1 MKHYVMA
8 KIMGIVLPR
17 HDFWD
22 SIKKAAEGIIGKLQ
36 ELAPFGIALAVIGIG
51 AMFIYSNKSRE
62 SAKSALPYIVIGAL
76 LIFGG
81 MAFATWVSGVAKF

>member
-8 KIMGIVLPR
+8 KVMGIVLPR

-22 SIKKAAEGIIGKLQ
+22 SIKKALEGIIEKLQ

-62 SAKSALPYIVIGAL
+62 SAKSSLPFIIFGAL